1 MMADRGTATPA
12 KPKATAAIGEFFKFS
27 RTFAFGLV
35 MVGVGNWI
43 ESMARLETALI
54 GLDNERDNRDAWIIL
69 ILSRKMLLLQEIQIH

>member
-12 KPKATAAIGEFFKFS
+12 KPKATAAIGEFFKLA

-35 MVGVGNWI
+35 IVGVGNWI
-43 ESMARLETALI
+43 ESMARLETDLI

-69 ILSRKMLLLQEIQIH
+69 ILSRKMLLLQETQIH